1 MVDLIQTSTLSRFG
15 KVIGHVDKVTRRT
28 VETAL
33 SIFLGLS

>member
-15 KVIGHVDKVTRRT
+15 KVIGHVDKKTLSA

-33 SIFLGLS
+33 SIFLGLT